1 MVTVGQF
8 TLTRSGSRSTDATIS
23 WGQEIVGSRVMSP
36 LTELTIRVE
45 FKDIDESGA
54 RSEDT
59 TVVIVGQFPST
70 RSG

>member
-1 MVTVGQF
+1 M
-8 TLTRSGSRSTDATIS
+8 
-23 WGQEIVGSRVMSP
+23 VGSGVMSQ

-54 RSEDT
+54 RSEDI

-70 RSG
+70 RSGSIPTDVKIH